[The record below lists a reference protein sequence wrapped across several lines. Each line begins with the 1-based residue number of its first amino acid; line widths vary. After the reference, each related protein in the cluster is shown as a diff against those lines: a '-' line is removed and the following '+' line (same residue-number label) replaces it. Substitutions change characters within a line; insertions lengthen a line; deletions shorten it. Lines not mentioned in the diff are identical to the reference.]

1 MPSKNRILLL
11 HRSTLCCIAT
21 LLLNAPVTMANFSV
35 GFGDRDITPEV
46 IDTWEDIDGNAQ
58 FDPEIDV
65 WEDVNSN
72 GRFDAVWMAGFQN
85 SRPARGVLLPLKAVA
100 IVVDDGEHR
109 IGVVAADRRK
119 LRF

>member
-1 MPSKNRILLL
+1 
-11 HRSTLCCIAT
+11 
-21 LLLNAPVTMANFSV
+21 MADFSV

-58 FDPEIDV
+58 FDAEIDV

-100 IVVDDGEHR
+100 IAVSYTHLTLPTK
-109 IGVVAADRRK
+109 A
-119 LRF
+119 